1 MQRFMSVIVVF
12 GMLVAGGCER
22 EPAAPVAPAPVDEVV
37 AKPQVAEAEA
47 PKAVTIGDVRNVHFV
62 AGCYTA
68 GAPTE
73 ADFALLAKQ
82 GVKAV
87 INVREAGETSFDEA
101 AAAKEAGLDYYHIPF
116 SKPDTLT
123 DEKFDAVREAL
134 KKHAGKDVFIHCG
147 SANRVG
153 AVWYAK
159 RVIDDGIEPAAAL
172 TEAKTIGLRTDWLIE
187 KADNYIARQREK

>member
-1 MQRFMSVIVVF
+1 MQRITCAFVVF
-12 GMLVAGGCER
+12 GMLVVGGCER
-22 EPAAPVAPAPVDEVV
+22 EPEVPVAPVTPGASVANPPPV
-37 AKPQVAEAEA
+37 AAEPE
-47 PKAVTIGDVRNVHFV
+47 AVTIGDVRNVHLV

-73 ADFALLAKQ
+73 ADFALIAKQ

-87 INVREAGETSFDEA
+87 INVREASETTFDEA
-101 AAAKEAGLDYYHIPF
+101 AAAKGAGLEYYHIPF

-123 DEKFDAVREAL
+123 DEKFDRVREAL

-159 RVIDDGIEPAAAL
+159 RVLDDGVEPDAAL
-172 TEAKTIGLRTDWLIE
+172 TEAKTVGLRSGWLIE
-187 KADNYIARQREK
+187 KADAYITRQRKN